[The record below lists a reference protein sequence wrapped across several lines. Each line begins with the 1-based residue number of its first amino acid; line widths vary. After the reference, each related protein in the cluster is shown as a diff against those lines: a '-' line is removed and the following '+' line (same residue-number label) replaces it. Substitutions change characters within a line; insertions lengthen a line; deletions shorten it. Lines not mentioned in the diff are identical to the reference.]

1 MDLWEMGN
9 LGSKNRKNPTA
20 TRCQQSSR
28 FFSCNSGIPLN
39 LRIKRRTNL
48 FWSLSIPD
56 ISNLPMKKGK
66 ASTVIDFNCIL
77 KSQHCSTFYC
87 TLGSFKF
94 VNITESSF
102 PKREIFRF
110 DLKLDMISKPHCCT
124 IQHKTRWKSSKVAI
138 KESCILLCNATK
150 DQLIT
155 QVTFKKRCNSR
166 ILILLFLISF
176 NPRHHK
182 LQLNCSGNSSNIPQ
196 WKWWSINS
204 KKRYNGT

>member
-1 MDLWEMGN
+1 MDLGN
-9 LGSKNRKNPTA
+9 GESWKQKQKESNSNQMSTIKQILQLQFRHSIEFENKTA
-20 TRCQQSSR
+20 DQSFLVPFNSRYQQSS
-28 FFSCNSGIPLN
+28 
-39 LRIKRRTNL
+39 KE
-48 FWSLSIPD
+48 
-56 ISNLPMKKGK
+56 KGK
-66 ASTVIDFNCIL
+66 ASTVIDFNGIL

-87 TLGSFKF
+87 TLRSFKF

-102 PKREIFRF
+102 PKREILRF

-138 KESCILLCNATK
+138 KSC
-150 DQLIT
+150 LIT
-155 QVTFKKRCNSR
+155 QVTIKCNSR

-182 LQLNCSGNSSNIPQ
+182 LQLNCTGNSSNIPQ